1 MEQEKIII
9 LLDNTAN
16 QPSKFRIRNWVET
29 NDDSSSIK
37 FKTSMMRWHL
47 YYCSD
52 AYILVSETIT
62 ITGVGDERKKQSKE
76 VKELFLKIVHHLIT
90 VYVV

>member
-62 ITGVGDERKKQSKE
+62 ITGVGDDNNAKKEKNSRKK
-76 VKELFLKIVHHLIT
+76 
-90 VYVV
+90 